1 MPGLLAFTDCPVA
14 HMRDQLA
21 AWRAVKMADEEGP
34 DPRVDVCLY
43 FMSPEGLRAQD
54 VEMMAQLSKWTS
66 VVPIIARVG
75 VLAIMGLQFQT
86 ALCADNASILGGAL
100 LCLLTAP

>member
-1 MPGLLAFTDCPVA
+1 MSALLQDMPGLLAFTDCPVA
-14 HMRDQLA
+14 HVRHQLA

-54 VEMMAQLSKWTS
+54 VEAMAQLSEWTS

-75 VLAIMGLQFQT
+75 VL
-86 ALCADNASILGGAL
+86 
-100 LCLLTAP
+100 